1 MKVLS
6 KILAVIFIFSVLF
19 SVCYADVVQYSG
31 ESNDFYIDNYDD
43 YYNMISKDEEAVA
56 QSYDEEIKS
65 YYEEYQNYL
74 KDYYNNYER
83 PEMNKARI
91 TEAGEAKD
99 DYQINYQTY
108 AINKYVIQP
117 IKAVVLDG
125 PHSGDELDM
134 EYVLSA
140 DSYNNIILAELKKG
154 DTVFV
159 LITENEDGTISG
171 NISNSWS
178 TVERTNSLL
187 VIGIIAI
194 LLLLV
199 YGGNKGF
206 STSVVVIMTII
217 FASIIIPN
225 FAFEGKGVVL
235 VGILEILCLIFT
247 ITVIHL
253 GASRKS
259 LRAMGISVALT
270 AVAFALVVL
279 FNYLLRLVG
288 TSFEYAA
295 IAENIILGNISFEQ
309 LYIITT
315 LIISAAFISNTVGMS
330 VRKIERE
337 GLNDYSE
344 KVKNARVALPAN
356 IIPMAATCLTLYI
369 PNHILLLSNK
379 FSDPEIVNA
388 ETFITELVRVIVIAL
403 CCALVA
409 PIVSINKLGF
419 GTKYL
424 KEAEAK
430 SEEENNNVVEEQK
443 VEEEKEIIEEVEEA
457 KEEKAEEKVIEEE
470 KEEKVEEKKEEKP
483 KRKTKGKS
491 KTK

>member
-19 SVCYADVVQYSG
+19 SVCYADVAQYSG

-43 YYNMISKDEEAVA
+43 YYNMISEDEEAIA
-56 QSYDEEIKS
+56 QNYDEEIKS

-178 TVERTNSLL
+178 TVERTGSLL

-194 LLLLV
+194 ILLLV

-206 STSVVVIMTII
+206 STSLVVIMAII
-217 FASIIIPN
+217 FASIVIPN
-225 FAFEGKGVVL
+225 FAFDGKGVVL

-247 ITVIHL
+247 ITIIHL
-253 GASRKS
+253 GVNRKS
-259 LRAMGISVALT
+259 LRAMGISVVIS
-270 AVAFALVVL
+270 AVAFALVML

-337 GLNDYSE
+337 GLSDYSE

-356 IIPMAATCLTLYI
+356 IIPMAVTCLTLYI

-388 ETFITELVRVIVIAL
+388 ETFVTELVRVIVIAL
-403 CCALVA
+403 CCTLVA

-424 KEAEAK
+424 KEADEK
-430 SEEENNNVVEEQK
+430 NEDNTNNGVEDREEIVEKEEIKKEVKEVVEEK
-443 VEEEKEIIEEVEEA
+443 VEEII
-457 KEEKAEEKVIEEE
+457 EE
-470 KEEKVEEKKEEKP
+470 KEEKTEEKKEEKP

-491 KTK
+491 KSK